1 MPITALLIFLVR
13 DFHHKAI
20 VRSKNALVASAKDL
34 EGQFV
39 GVSRGYTVT
48 SGVWA
53 RSILAEEHGV
63 DLSQITWLR
72 SDEEH
77 VPDWRMPTHVQDL
90 TRDESL
96 DEQLAQ
102 GKLAAAVGLVAG
114 DSTRSLI
121 TNPFAAGLAALK
133 TKRFYPINHLVVV
146 RDELL
151 AELPDLAHQIFDAF
165 SASKNSYLS
174 ELKSGRI
181 SDLTAADKTH
191 LAALDV
197 MDDPLPYG
205 ISPNADTL
213 TNLMQQV
220 VAQGIIDA
228 PLMLEDLFALQS
240 LELVG

>member
-1 MPITALLIFLVR
+1 
-13 DFHHKAI
+13 
-20 VRSKNALVASAKDL
+20 VASAKDL

-48 SGVWA
+48 TGVWA
-53 RSILAEEHGV
+53 RSILAEEQGV

-77 VPDWRMPTHVQDL
+77 VPDWWMPTHEQDL

-96 DEQLAQ
+96 DEQLAH

-121 TNPFAAGLAALK
+121 TDLFSAGLTALK

-151 AELPDLAHQIFDAF
+151 VELPELAHQIFEAF
-165 SASKNSYLS
+165 STLKNSYLS
-174 ELKSGRI
+174 DLKSGRI
-181 SDLTAADKTH
+181 SDLIAADKTH

-197 MDDPLPYG
+197 MDNPFPYG
-205 ISPNADTL
+205 IAPNAETL

-228 PLMLEDLFALQS
+228 PFMLEDLFALQS

>member
-1 MPITALLIFLVR
+1 M
-13 DFHHKAI
+13 
-20 VRSKNALVASAKDL
+20 ASAKDL

-48 SGVWA
+48 TGVWA
-53 RSILAEEHGV
+53 RSILAEEQGV

-77 VPDWRMPTHVQDL
+77 VPDWWMPTHEQDL

-96 DEQLAQ
+96 DEQLAH

-121 TNPFAAGLAALK
+121 TDLFSAGLTALK

-151 AELPDLAHQIFDAF
+151 AELPDLAHQIFEAF
-165 SASKNSYLS
+165 STLKNSYLS
-174 ELKSGRI
+174 DLKSGRI

-197 MDDPLPYG
+197 MDNPFPYG
-205 ISPNADTL
+205 IAPNAETL

-228 PLMLEDLFALQS
+228 PFMLEDLVALQS

>member
-1 MPITALLIFLVR
+1 
-13 DFHHKAI
+13 
-20 VRSKNALVASAKDL
+20 
-34 EGQFV
+34 
-39 GVSRGYTVT
+39 
-48 SGVWA
+48 
-53 RSILAEEHGV
+53 
-63 DLSQITWLR
+63 
-72 SDEEH
+72 
-77 VPDWRMPTHVQDL
+77 MPTHVQDL

-102 GKLAAAVGLVAG
+102 GKLAAAIGLVAG

-121 TNPFAAGLAALK
+121 TDPFAAGLAALK
-133 TKRFYPINHLVVV
+133 TKRFYPINYLVVV

-174 ELKSGRI
+174 DLKSGRI
-181 SDLTAADKTH
+181 SDLTAADKTY

-205 ISPNADTL
+205 IAPNPDTL

-228 PLMLEDLFALQS
+228 PLMLKDLFALQS

>member
-1 MPITALLIFLVR
+1 VSS
-13 DFHHKAI
+13 D
-20 VRSKNALVASAKDL
+20 KDL

-39 GVSRGYTVT
+39 GMSRGYMVT
-48 SGVWA
+48 TGVWA
-53 RSILAEEHGV
+53 RSILAEEQGV
-63 DLSQITWLR
+63 DLSQITWLC

-77 VPDWRMPTHVQDL
+77 VPNWWMPTHEQDL

-96 DEQLAQ
+96 DEQLAH

-121 TNPFAAGLAALK
+121 TDLFSAGLTALK

-151 AELPDLAHQIFDAF
+151 VELPELAHQIFEAF
-165 SASKNSYLS
+165 STLKNSYLS
-174 ELKSGRI
+174 DLKSGRI
-181 SDLTAADKTH
+181 SDLIAADKTH

-197 MDDPLPYG
+197 MDNPFPYG
-205 ISPNADTL
+205 IAPNAETL

-228 PLMLEDLFALQS
+228 PFMLEDLFALQS
-240 LELVG
+240 L

>member
-1 MPITALLIFLVR
+1 M
-13 DFHHKAI
+13 
-20 VRSKNALVASAKDL
+20 ASAKDL

-48 SGVWA
+48 TGVWA
-53 RSILAEEHGV
+53 RSILAEEQGV

-77 VPDWRMPTHVQDL
+77 VPDWWMPTHEQDL

-96 DEQLAQ
+96 DEQLAH

-121 TNPFAAGLAALK
+121 TDLFSAGLTALK

-151 AELPDLAHQIFDAF
+151 AELPDLAHQIFEAF
-165 SASKNSYLS
+165 STLKNSYLS
-174 ELKSGRI
+174 DLKSGRI

-197 MDDPLPYG
+197 MDNPFPYG
-205 ISPNADTL
+205 IAPNAETL

-228 PLMLEDLFALQS
+228 PFMLEDLFALQS

>member
-1 MPITALLIFLVR
+1 
-13 DFHHKAI
+13 
-20 VRSKNALVASAKDL
+20 
-34 EGQFV
+34 
-39 GVSRGYTVT
+39 
-48 SGVWA
+48 
-53 RSILAEEHGV
+53 
-63 DLSQITWLR
+63 
-72 SDEEH
+72 
-77 VPDWRMPTHVQDL
+77 MPTHVEDL

-121 TNPFAAGLAALK
+121 TDPFAAGLAALK

-174 ELKSGRI
+174 DLKSGRI
-181 SDLTAADKTH
+181 SDLTAADKTY

-205 ISPNADTL
+205 IAPNADTL

>member
-1 MPITALLIFLVR
+1 M
-13 DFHHKAI
+13 
-20 VRSKNALVASAKDL
+20 ASAKDL

-39 GVSRGYTVT
+39 DMSRGYTVT
-48 SGVWA
+48 TGVWA
-53 RSILAEEHGV
+53 RSILAEEQGV

-77 VPDWRMPTHVQDL
+77 VPDWWMPTHEQDL

-96 DEQLAQ
+96 DEQLAH

-121 TNPFAAGLAALK
+121 TDLFSAGLTALK

-151 AELPDLAHQIFDAF
+151 VELPELAHQIFEAF
-165 SASKNSYLS
+165 STLKNSYLS
-174 ELKSGRI
+174 DLKSGRI

-197 MDDPLPYG
+197 MDNPFPYG
-205 ISPNADTL
+205 IAPNAETL

-228 PLMLEDLFALQS
+228 PFMLEDLVALQS

>member
-1 MPITALLIFLVR
+1 M
-13 DFHHKAI
+13 
-20 VRSKNALVASAKDL
+20 ASAKDL

-39 GVSRGYTVT
+39 GMSRGYTVT
-48 SGVWA
+48 TGVWA
-53 RSILAEEHGV
+53 RSILAEEQGV

-77 VPDWRMPTHVQDL
+77 VPDWWMPTHEQDL

-96 DEQLAQ
+96 DEQLAH

-121 TNPFAAGLAALK
+121 TDLFSAGLTALK

-151 AELPDLAHQIFDAF
+151 AELPELAHQIFEAF
-165 SASKNSYLS
+165 STLKNSYLS
-174 ELKSGRI
+174 DLKSGRI

-197 MDDPLPYG
+197 MDNPFPFG
-205 ISPNADTL
+205 IAPNAETL

-228 PLMLEDLFALQS
+228 PFMLEDLFALQS

>member
-1 MPITALLIFLVR
+1 M
-13 DFHHKAI
+13 
-20 VRSKNALVASAKDL
+20 ASAKDL

-39 GVSRGYTVT
+39 DMSRGYTVT
-48 SGVWA
+48 TGVWA
-53 RSILAEEHGV
+53 RSILAEEQGV

-77 VPDWRMPTHVQDL
+77 VPDWWMPTHEQDL
-90 TRDESL
+90 TRDENL
-96 DEQLAQ
+96 DEQLAH

-121 TNPFAAGLAALK
+121 TDLFSAGLTALK

-151 AELPDLAHQIFDAF
+151 VELPELAHQIFEAF
-165 SASKNSYLS
+165 STLKNSYLS
-174 ELKSGRI
+174 DLKSGRI

-197 MDDPLPYG
+197 MDNPFPYG
-205 ISPNADTL
+205 IATNAETL

-228 PLMLEDLFALQS
+228 PFMLEDLFALQS